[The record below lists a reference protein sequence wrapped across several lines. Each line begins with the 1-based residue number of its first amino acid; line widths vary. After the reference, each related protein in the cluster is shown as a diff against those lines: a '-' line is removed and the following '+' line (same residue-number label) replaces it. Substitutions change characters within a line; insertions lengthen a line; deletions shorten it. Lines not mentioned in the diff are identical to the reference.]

1 MPRKGKKEDKGTAPK
16 GNEKSNGLLFESV
29 RYGMMA
35 EADRALREGAD
46 VNARNSKG
54 ATPLHIAVA
63 MHFEDT
69 ARMLIEKGADANVKD
84 DRGITPMNI
93 AVYNGDN
100 GIAEA
105 LLKAGAGPDEPDE
118 NGTTP
123 LFMAVGSGNKEL
135 SKVLLDAGADT
146 KRTILDGL
154 ALMHVVAFSGDIE
167 LAKMLVDKGTGI
179 NPLTEKQMDDY
190 PADSTPLDI
199 AELKGN
205 AEVAALIKEH
215 GGKKAKDIKGK
226 KSKR

>member
-35 EADRALREGAD
+35 EAARALREGAD
-46 VNARNSKG
+46 VNAKNSKG

-69 ARMLIEKGADANVKD
+69 ARMLIEMGADANIKD
-84 DRGITPMNI
+84 DRGITPLNI
-93 AVYNGDN
+93 AAYNGDN
-100 GIAEA
+100 GIALA
-105 LLKAGAGPDEPDE
+105 LLKAGARPDDPDE

-123 LFMAVGSGNKEL
+123 LFMAVGSTNKEL
-135 SKVLLDAGADT
+135 ARTLLEAGADT
-146 KRTILDGL
+146 KRTMLDGL
-154 ALMHVVAFSGDIE
+154 ALLHVVAFSGELE
-167 LAKMLVDKGTGI
+167 LAKMLIEKGAEV
-179 NPLTEKQMDDY
+179 NPLTKKRMDDY

-199 AELKGN
+199 AELKGS

-226 KSKR
+226 RSN

>member
-1 MPRKGKKEDKGTAPK
+1 MPRKGKKENKGTAPK
-16 GNEKSNGLLFESV
+16 GNEMKNGLLIESV
-29 RYGMMA
+29 SLGMMA

-63 MHFEDT
+63 RHFEDT

-84 DRGITPMNI
+84 DLGITPLNL
-93 AVYNGDN
+93 AAYNGDN
-100 GIAEA
+100 GIANA
-105 LLKAGAGPDEPDE
+105 LLKAGASPDVPDQ

-123 LFMAVGSGNKEL
+123 LFMAVGSGNKEMA
-135 SKVLLDAGADT
+135 KVLLDAGADT

-154 ALMHVVAFSGDIE
+154 ALMHVVAFSGEIE
-167 LAKMLVDKGTGI
+167 LAKMLVDKGASI
-179 NPLTEKQMDDY
+179 NPLTKKQMDDY

-199 AELKGN
+199 AELRGN
-205 AEVAALIKEH
+205 TEVADLIKEH
-215 GGKKAKDIKGK
+215 GGKKAKDVKGK